1 MSKAHKITFYPSNKI
16 PRTKPYTSRTPFVQY
31 PLSQTPKGTKATLN
45 QPLLSSIKKKKHAE
59 KVETKT
65 PKETPKQPE
74 KTVAV
79 KSYVE
84 SFIEEDEYTASQ
96 TSKNI
101 VSLNGRFLHIRDG
114 YTTIQ
119 NLTNLAKTMKPAPQS
134 CIRAIEYVL
143 DNGTFVLITEFNMKT
158 KCTDWMD
165 VPSDET
171 KKEMC
176 HNFSRT
182 GECIDPDMRKILA
195 HLFPEMYTNTLLQ
208 R

>member
-1 MSKAHKITFYPSNKI
+1 MSKAHKITFNHSNKI
-16 PRTKPYTSRTPFVQY
+16 PPVKPYMCRTPFAQH
-31 PLSQTPKGTKATLN
+31 PLPQTAKGTKATLN
-45 QPLLSSIKKKKHAE
+45 QLLLSSIKKEKHAK

-65 PKETPKQPE
+65 PKETPNQPE

-96 TSKNI
+96 ISTNI
-101 VSLNGRFLHIRDG
+101 VSLNGRYLHIRNG
-114 YTTIQ
+114 YATIQ

-158 KCTDWMD
+158 KCTDWMSA
-165 VPSDET
+165 PSDET

-176 HNFSRT
+176 HKFSRT
-182 GECIDPDMRKILA
+182 GECIDPDMRKIFA
-195 HLFPEMYTNTLLQ
+195 HLLPEMYGTTLLQ

>member
-45 QPLLSSIKKKKHAE
+45 QLLLSSIKKKKHAE

-79 KSYVE
+79 ISYVE
-84 SFIEEDEYTASQ
+84 SFVEEEEYTASQ

-119 NLTNLAKTMKPAPQS
+119 NLTNLAKTMEPEPHS
-134 CIRAIEYVL
+134 CIRAIESML

-165 VPSDET
+165 EPSDET
-171 KKEMC
+171 KQKLC
-176 HNFSRT
+176 RKFSCA
-182 GECIDPDMRKILA
+182 GECIDADMRKILA
-195 HLFPEMYTNTLLQ
+195 LILPEIYGTTQ